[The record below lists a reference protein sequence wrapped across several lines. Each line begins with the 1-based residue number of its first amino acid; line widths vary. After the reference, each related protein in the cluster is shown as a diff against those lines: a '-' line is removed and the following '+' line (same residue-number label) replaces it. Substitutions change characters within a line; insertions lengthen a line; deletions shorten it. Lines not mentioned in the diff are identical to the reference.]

1 MYTARISDQKRFNY
15 PVAGQKVTALVTG
28 NVLDSISLS
37 KWQLA
42 LKTIGLAKIH
52 QSLHILLGWSE
63 NS

>member
-1 MYTARISDQKRFNY
+1 MYTARTSDQKRFNH

-28 NVLDSISLS
+28 SLLDLISLI

-42 LKTIGLAKIH
+42 MKTIGPAKIP
-52 QSLHILLGWSE
+52 QNLHILLGWSE